1 MEMLMQRFINQL
13 KNGTRT
19 RTHYNPLDKVT
30 HYYNLIEAKKYD
42 GSDEHQF
49 AVKLVAEIDDN
60 ISSINGEIS
69 KDTRSG
75 KTTGKRL
82 GVQIV
87 IPANKRI
94 AFTTMAKEIIDTDKS
109 LELKKTSATRAK
121 KDFVFRHKDIEK
133 DIYVQT
139 RPDGKR
145 GGGAKAD
152 PNELMTAAL
161 CTLTKVPTVNTIEE
175 LDALIEQVKKIVKSG
190 KIIGFTALEV
200 ESLEKDYGNLCQAI
214 SAAEIIIKE
223 YGGGANKVFL
233 TGKSWDS
240 AVTKFQITKYGMRD
254 FNASDFIIQKENK
267 FLGVSLKKKISATTA
282 DPTLIN
288 KGFSTMIQGS
298 EFDGVRKELDKAA
311 GEFYVR
317 LIRTAW
323 KFQKIDTKGFTKP
336 AKKAVDKD
344 GNPWLDVSMIKE
356 LGNNAKGITTSNWK
370 NFVQKI
376 PNELVNHQLKKDRSW
391 FKPLA
396 DVVIENSNLF
406 GEQLIQLIFKMDL
419 QDLKKL
425 NFDFALVTGI
435 GRYLVKGPIIETGE
449 FKGIDTMVGALEK
462 LYASGKVKMVLDPK
476 RTQAY
481 EKGSTAAQLFFQLFI
496 GTKPISDITLRYKGN
511 FRAAPNFLAT
521 PTKEFKEL
529 LKR

>member
-1 MEMLMQRFINQL
+1 MSLRRFVKQVKKPVQEI
-13 KNGTRT
+13 
-19 RTHYNPLDKVT
+19 KVEPIT
-30 HYYNLIEAKKYD
+30 KVSDFLSEALEYKGGND
-42 GSDEHQF
+42 DQF
-49 AVKLVAEIDDN
+49 AVELVAEIDDN
-60 ISSINGEIS
+60 IGSIDGEIS
-69 KDTRSG
+69 KDSRPG
-75 KTTGKRL
+75 KNTGKRI

-87 IPANKRI
+87 LPASKRI
-94 AFTTMAKEIIDTDKS
+94 AFTSMANEVINKDTD
-109 LELKKTSATRAK
+109 LELKKPSTTRAK
-121 KDFVFRHKDIEK
+121 KDFLFKHKDMEK

-161 CTLTKVPTVNTIEE
+161 CTLTSVPKIETVEN
-175 LDALIEQVKKIVKSG
+175 LDALIEQVKQITKSG
-190 KIIGFTALEV
+190 KVIGFTSLEV
-200 ESLEKDYGNLCQAI
+200 EALEKDYGNLCQAI
-214 SAAEIIIKE
+214 SAAEVIQKN
-223 YGGGANKVFL
+223 YGGGADKVYL
-233 TGKSWDS
+233 TGKAWDND
-240 AVTKFQITKYGMRD
+240 VKQFQVTKYGMKD
-254 FNASDFIIQKENK
+254 YNASDFIIKKGNS

-298 EFDGVRKELDKAA
+298 EFDKVRNELDVAA

-317 LIRTAW
+317 LVKSAQILQRR
-323 KFQKIDTKGFTKP
+323 KP
-336 AKKAVDKD
+336 KVAVDKD
-344 GNPWLDVSMIKE
+344 GNPWLDAAMIKE
-356 LGNNAKGITTSNWK
+356 LGNRGQGINTGNWQK
-370 NFVQKI
+370 FVQRI
-376 PNELVNHQLKKDRSW
+376 PNELVNYQLKKSKSW

-396 DVVIENSNLF
+396 DAVVKNSDLF
-406 GEQLIQLIFKMDL
+406 GQQLLQLIFKMDL

-435 GRYLVKGPIIETGE
+435 GRQLVKGPVIEKGE
-449 FKGIDTMVGALEK
+449 YKSVDTMVGALDK
-462 LYASGKVKMVLDPK
+462 LYSSGKVRMVLDPK

-481 EKGSTAAQLFFQLFI
+481 ETGSTAAQLFFQLYV
-496 GTKPISDITLRYKGN
+496 GSTPISDITLRYKGN

>member
-1 MEMLMQRFINQL
+1 MQRYVNQL
-13 KNGTRT
+13 RDRKRS
-19 RTHYNPLDKVT
+19 HYNPLEKVT
-30 HYYNLIEAKKYD
+30 HYYKLIEAKDYD

-49 AVKLVAEIDDN
+49 AVELVAEIDDN

-69 KDTRSG
+69 KDTRKG
-75 KTTGKRL
+75 KTTSKRL
-82 GVQIV
+82 GVQI
-87 IPANKRI
+87 ILDDSKRI
-94 AFTTMAKEIIDTDKS
+94 AFTTMAKDVIENDKS
-109 LELKKTSATRAK
+109 LELKKTSSSRAK
-121 KDFVFRHKDIEK
+121 KDFVFRHKDMDK

-161 CTLTKVPTVNTIEE
+161 CTLSRIPKVETIEQ
-175 LDALIEQVKKIVKSG
+175 LDALIEQVKEITKSG

-200 ESLEKDYGNLCQAI
+200 EALEKDYGNLCQAV
-214 SAAEIIIKE
+214 SAARIIIKE

-233 TGKSWDS
+233 TGKAWDD
-240 AVTKFQITKYGMRD
+240 AVKKFQITKYGMRD
-254 FNASDFIIQKENK
+254 YNASDFIIQKGDA

-298 EFDGVRKELDKAA
+298 EFDVVRKELDKAA

-323 KFQKIDTKGFTKP
+323 RFQKTDTKNFTKP
-336 AKKAVDKD
+336 ARRAVDKD
-344 GNPWLDVSMIKE
+344 GNEWLDKAMIKT
-356 LGNNAKGITTSNWK
+356 LGNNAKGINTGNWK

-376 PNELVNHQLKKDRSW
+376 PNELINYQLKKSRTW

-396 DVVIENSNLF
+396 DVVIQNSDLF
-406 GEQLIQLIFKMDL
+406 GEQLLQLIFKMDL

-435 GRYLVKGPIIETGE
+435 GRYLVKGPVIEAGE
-449 FKGIDTMVGALEK
+449 YKSVDTMVGVLDK
-462 LYASGKVKMVLDPK
+462 LYTSGKVKMILDPK
-476 RTQAY
+476 KTQAF
-481 EKGSTAAQLFFQLFI
+481 EKGATAAQLFFQLFV
-496 GTKPISDITLRYKGN
+496 GSTPISDITLRYKGN

>member
-1 MEMLMQRFINQL
+1 MQRYVNQL
-13 KNGTRT
+13 KSRT
-19 RTHYNPLDKVT
+19 RSHYNPLEKVT
-30 HYYNLIEAKKYD
+30 YYYKLVEAKDYD
-42 GSDEHQF
+42 GSNEHQF
-49 AVKLVAEIDDN
+49 AVELVAEIDD
-60 ISSINGEIS
+60 SIGSIDGEIS

-82 GVQIV
+82 GVQV
-87 IPANKRI
+87 VLEDSKRI
-94 AFTTMAKEIIDTDKS
+94 AFTTMAKDIIEKDSS
-109 LELKKTSATRAK
+109 LELKQTSSSRAK
-121 KDFVFRHKDIEK
+121 KDFVFRHKDMDK

-161 CTLTKVPTVNTIEE
+161 CTLPKIPKVVTIEE
-175 LDALIEQVKKIVKSG
+175 LDALIEQVKEITKSG
-190 KIIGFTALEV
+190 KIIGFTALEI
-200 ESLEKDYGNLCQAI
+200 EALEKDYGNLCQAI
-214 SAAEIIIKE
+214 SAAEIIIKQ
-223 YGGGANKVFL
+223 YGGGADKVFL
-233 TGKSWDS
+233 TGKSWDD
-240 AVTKFQITKYGMRD
+240 AVKKFQITKYGMQD
-254 FNASDFIIQKENK
+254 FNASDFIIQKGNA

-288 KGFSTMIQGS
+288 KGFSTMIKGS
-298 EFDGVRKELDKAA
+298 EFDVVRKELDEAA

-323 KFQKIDTKGFTKP
+323 RFQKTDTKNFTKP
-336 AKKAVDKD
+336 AKRAVDKD
-344 GNPWLDVSMIKE
+344 GNPWLDNSMIKE

-370 NFVQKI
+370 TFVQKI
-376 PNELVNHQLKKDRSW
+376 PNELVNHQLKKSRSW

-396 DVVIENSNLF
+396 DVVVKNSDLF
-406 GEQLIQLIFKMDL
+406 GEQLLQLIFKMDL

-435 GRYLVKGPIIETGE
+435 GRYLVKGPVIETGE
-449 FKGIDTMVGALEK
+449 YKSVDTMVGALDK
-462 LYASGKVKMVLDPK
+462 LYTSGKVRMILDPK

-481 EKGSTAAQLFFQLFI
+481 ERGATAAQLFFQLFV
-496 GTKPISDITLRYKGN
+496 GNTPISDITLRYKGN